1 MDKETFR
8 FLKHILKTCE
18 SKAKE
23 SIDEMAERA
32 EQSKNRLFKSLK
44 GGSIKELMEL
54 QSHIWDDLHELADKV
69 DAEAKDGTLGR
80 NDNNMHYLSQFV
92 ANIQVSRE
100 CTRLIHDKIRN
111 TKSVTIIQ

>member
-32 EQSKNRLFKSLK
+32 EQSKNTLFKSLK
-44 GGSIKELMEL
+44 GGSLEELIEL
-54 QSHIWDDLHELADKV
+54 HTHIMADLYKLADKV
-69 DAEAKDGTLGR
+69 DAEAKDGTLGI
-80 NDNNMHYLSQFV
+80 NDNDMCHLSQFV
-92 ANIQVSRE
+92 ANIQVERE
-100 CTRLIHDKIRN
+100 CNRLIQEKLNEIKANNKKD
-111 TKSVTIIQ
+111 

>member
-1 MDKETFR
+1 MAKETFR
-8 FLKHILKTCE
+8 FLKHILKTLQ

-23 SIDEMAERA
+23 SIDE
-32 EQSKNRLFKSLK
+32 K

-54 QSHIWDDLHELADKV
+54 QSHIWDDLNELADKV
-69 DAEAKDGTLGR
+69 DAEARDGTLDR

-111 TKSVTIIQ
+111 TKTVTIIQ